1 MKEQIYYICEDFMNE
16 RLHNKVV
23 AELQSENK
31 KLKQE
36 FINDFNEEHFIWYM
50 ITKGAF
56 WIALALAIFFI
67 GLLLCCHLSLK
78 YDITKL
84 NEQARVCQETGYG
97 CSSHNINQDIKY
109 DNTPIVEIENETHKH

>member
-1 MKEQIYYICEDFMNE
+1 MKEEIYNICEDFMNE

-23 AELQSENK
+23 MELQSENK
-31 KLKQE
+31 TLKQN
-36 FINDFNEEHFIWYM
+36 FIDDFNEEHYIWYM

-56 WIALALAIFFI
+56 WITLSLTIAFI
-67 GLLLCCHLSLK
+67 GLFLCCSLALR

-97 CSSHNINQDIKY
+97 CNSNTINQDIKY
-109 DNTPIVEIENETHKH
+109 DNTPIVEMKND